1 MNKADRSKMFELEMR
16 VSGLQS
22 SLIALEELNNNI
34 MSQLVKSKSL
44 VAELKSAG
52 DIMFERLATLS
63 AFGVKTP
70 DGVTEAMS
78 LWAYHT
84 NRADNP
90 HE

>member
-1 MNKADRSKMFELEMR
+1 MNKADHSKMFELEMR

-70 DGVTEAMS
+70 DGVKEAMS
-78 LWAYHT
+78 YWA
-84 NRADNP
+84 NGVQAGDVNG
-90 HE
+90 